1 MEEPEQLNESLSK
14 TMDRKSMSFDVNL
27 PKRHRYPNY
36 TYGDITPLCL
46 CKWTRLRRLRGSA
59 SEVKVIGSGGGQ
71 KSLPFSGNSQHM
83 HLRQR
88 SR

>member
-1 MEEPEQLNESLSK
+1 
-14 TMDRKSMSFDVNL
+14 MSFDVNL

-36 TYGDITPLCL
+36 TYGDISPLCL

-71 KSLPFSGNSQHM
+71 KTPPILWKQSTHAFKAEKQVDF
-83 HLRQR
+83 
-88 SR
+88 